1 MLDLMPFV
9 VGFLIALAVGL
20 TGVGAGS
27 ITAPILILFFAISPA
42 ESVGTALIYGAIIK
56 LVVAPMY
63 LMRKQVDRRVM
74 MLLCAGGLPG
84 VVLGVYLIGALNSLH
99 YERVLFVLLGT
110 TIATMA
116 IYSFYR
122 TVQKNRPTKGR
133 DRHRWLPVIAAA
145 IGTEVGFSSAGAG
158 ALGSLTLLNLTSLN
172 PGEVVGTDM
181 LFGLVLS
188 VVGGGFNL
196 TAGHYDSALLWKLTA
211 GGIIGVLMGANLTAV
226 LPARPLRVGLSVW
239 LSFVGAQLAWKGL
252 F

>member
-1 MLDLMPFV
+1 MPFV

-74 MLLCAGGLPG
+74 KLLCLGGLPG
-84 VVLGVYLIGALNSLH
+84 VVLGVYLIGALNALH
-99 YERVLFVLLGT
+99 YERVLFVLLGI
-110 TIATMA
+110 TIAAMA
-116 IYSFYR
+116 IYSFFR
-122 TVQKNRPTKGR
+122 TLHREKGIKGVDRPG
-133 DRHRWLPVIAAA
+133 WLPVIAAA
-145 IGTEVGFSSAGAG
+145 IGAEVGFSSAGAG
-158 ALGSLTLLNLTSLN
+158 ALGSLALLNLTSLT
-172 PGEVVGTDM
+172 PAEVVGTDM

-188 VVGGGFNL
+188 LVGGAFNL
-196 TAGHYDSALLWKLTA
+196 TAGHYDSVLLWKLTA
-211 GGIIGVLMGANLTAV
+211 GGVAGVLVGANLTAV

-239 LSFVGAQLAWKGL
+239 LSFIGAQLAWKGL

>member
-1 MLDLMPFV
+1 MLYSMPFV
-9 VGFLIALAVGL
+9 VGFFIALAVGL

-27 ITAPILILFFAISPA
+27 ITAPILILVFAISPA
-42 ESVGTALIYGAIIK
+42 ESVGTSLIFGAIIK

-63 LMRKQVDRRVM
+63 LMRKQVNRRVM
-74 MLLCAGGLPG
+74 TLLCAGGLPG

-110 TIATMA
+110 TIAATA
-116 IYSFYR
+116 LYSFYR
-122 TVQKNRPTKGR
+122 TLQKGKAATGA
-133 DRHRWLPVIAAA
+133 DRHGWLPVIAAA

-158 ALGSLTLLNLTSLN
+158 ALGSLALLNLTSLS

-181 LFGLVLS
+181 LFGLVVS

-196 TAGHYDSALLWKLTA
+196 TAGHYDSVLLWKLTA
-211 GGIIGVLMGANLTAV
+211 GGIAGVLIGANLTAV

-239 LSFVGAQLAWKGL
+239 LSLIGAQLAWKGL